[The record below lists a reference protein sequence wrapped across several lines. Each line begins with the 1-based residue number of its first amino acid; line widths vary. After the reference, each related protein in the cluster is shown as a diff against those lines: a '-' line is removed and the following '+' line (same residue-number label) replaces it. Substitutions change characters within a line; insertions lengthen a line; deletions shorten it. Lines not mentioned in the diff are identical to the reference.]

1 MLKAI
6 ASVIIMVIPSDAV
19 LFFGA
24 LLNNA
29 IGGMILLALVLG
41 IACIIYTLDNLNS

>member
-1 MLKAI
+1 MVKAI

-29 IGGMILLALVLG
+29 IGGMILLALVSG
-41 IACIIYTLDNLNS
+41 ITPASFTL

>member
-29 IGGMILLALVLG
+29 IGGMILLALVSG
-41 IACIIYTLDNLNS
+41 ITPASFTL

>member
-29 IGGMILLALVLG
+29 IGGMILRALVSG
-41 IACIIYTLDNLNS
+41 ITPASFTL